1 MNSFKLEKSNLTSKL
16 KAPLRQLLHT
26 VGEWAKLNVQVN
38 IGQADHG
45 DLRSSRVLVW
55 ASLIS

>member
-1 MNSFKLEKSNLTSKL
+1 MNSFRVKKSDLTSKL

-38 IGQADHG
+38 I
-45 DLRSSRVLVW
+45 R
-55 ASLIS
+55 